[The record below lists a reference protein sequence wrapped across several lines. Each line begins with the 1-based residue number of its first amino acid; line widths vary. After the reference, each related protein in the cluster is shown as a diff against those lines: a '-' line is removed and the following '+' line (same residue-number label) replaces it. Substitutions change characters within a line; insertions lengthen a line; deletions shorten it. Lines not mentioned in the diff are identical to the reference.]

1 MPSSDMSPE
10 RKPLHPAVRLA
21 LEMGPLV
28 VFFITNQRADLF
40 TATGIFMAAVVASL
54 AISYALARHLPIM
67 PLVSAG
73 IVVIFGGLT
82 LWLHD
87 ETFIKVK
94 PTIVNSLFGII
105 LIGGLI
111 FKKSL
116 LAIVLDTVLD
126 LTDEGWKQLTLR
138 WGLFFFVLA
147 VINEIVWRTQST
159 EFWVGFKVF
168 GIMPI
173 TIIFALS
180 QTPVILKHSN
190 PPKDDIP

>member
-1 MPSSDMSPE
+1 MSPE

>member
-1 MPSSDMSPE
+1 MSPE

-54 AISYALARHLPIM
+54 AVSYGLTRHLPIM

-73 IVVIFGGLT
+73 VVVIFGGLT

-105 LIGGLI
+105 LIGGLF

-190 PPKDDIP
+190 PPKDETP

>member
-1 MPSSDMSPE
+1 MPSTNPPTA
-10 RKPLHPAVRLA
+10 RKRLHPAVRLA

-40 TATGIFMAAVVASL
+40 TATGIFMVAVVTSL
-54 AISYALARHLPIM
+54 TVSYTLTRHLPIM
-67 PLVSAG
+67 PVVSAF

-94 PTIVNSLFGII
+94 PTIVNSLFGTI

-116 LAIVLDTVLD
+116 LAIVLDTVLE

-147 VINEIVWRTQST
+147 LINEIVWRTQST

-168 GIMPI
+168 GIMPM

-180 QTPVILKHSN
+180 QTPLILKHS
-190 PPKDDIP
+190 KQDTDDTV

>member
-1 MPSSDMSPE
+1 
-10 RKPLHPAVRLA
+10 
-21 LEMGPLV
+21 MGPLV

-54 AISYALARHLPIM
+54 AVSYGLTRHLPIM

-73 IVVIFGGLT
+73 VVVIFGGLT

-105 LIGGLI
+105 LIGGLF

-190 PPKDDIP
+190 PPKDETL

>member
-1 MPSSDMSPE
+1 
-10 RKPLHPAVRLA
+10 
-21 LEMGPLV
+21 MGPLV

-40 TATGIFMAAVVASL
+40 TATGIFMVAVVASL
-54 AISYALARHLPIM
+54 AISYALTRHLPIM
-67 PLVSAG
+67 PLVSAF

-94 PTIVNSLFGII
+94 PTIVNTLFGII
-105 LIGGLI
+105 LIGGLL

-190 PPKDDIP
+190 PPKDETP

>member
-54 AISYALARHLPIM
+54 AVSYALTRHFPIM

-73 IVVIFGGLT
+73 VVVIFGGLT

-105 LIGGLI
+105 LIGGLF

-190 PPKDDIP
+190 PPKDETP

>member
-1 MPSSDMSPE
+1 
-10 RKPLHPAVRLA
+10 
-21 LEMGPLV
+21 
-28 VFFITNQRADLF
+28 
-40 TATGIFMAAVVASL
+40 
-54 AISYALARHLPIM
+54 
-67 PLVSAG
+67 
-73 IVVIFGGLT
+73 
-82 LWLHD
+82 LHD

-105 LIGGLI
+105 LIGGLF

-190 PPKDDIP
+190 PPKDETP

>member
-1 MPSSDMSPE
+1 
-10 RKPLHPAVRLA
+10 
-21 LEMGPLV
+21 
-28 VFFITNQRADLF
+28 
-40 TATGIFMAAVVASL
+40 
-54 AISYALARHLPIM
+54 
-67 PLVSAG
+67 
-73 IVVIFGGLT
+73 VIFGGLT

-105 LIGGLI
+105 LIGGLF

-190 PPKDDIP
+190 PPKDETL

>member
-1 MPSSDMSPE
+1 MTQPDP
-10 RKPLHPAVRLA
+10 KAAPPQNLIVDL
-21 LEMGPLV
+21 GPLV
-28 VFFITNQRADLF
+28 LF
-40 TATGIFMAAVVASL
+40 LLTYWLANVWVATGVFMVATL
-54 AISYALARHLPIM
+54 GALIWSKLKHGSVSVLLM
-67 PLVSAG
+67 FSGVMVLV
-73 IVVIFGGLT
+73 FGGLT
-82 LWLHD
+82 IWLHD

-105 LIGGLI
+105 LIGGLF

-190 PPKDDIP
+190 PPKDETP